1 MSSII
6 DLLIVQSRNRFRFS
20 LVLTAKLN
28 IENIV
33 FCVYPSAVIGL
44 FTFGFVKS
52 EKSAFATKGTRGDLI
67 EQKKYKFVNLYDFD
81 FPARCF
87 GNGS

>member
-6 DLLIVQSRNRFRFS
+6 DFSNVQSRNRFRFS
-20 LVLTAKLN
+20 LFLTAKLN
-28 IENIV
+28 KENLV

-44 FTFGFVKS
+44 FTLGFVKS
-52 EKSAFATKGTRGDLI
+52 QKSAFAIKGTRGDLI
-67 EQKKYKFVNLYDFD
+67 EQKKYRLVNLYDFD
-81 FPARCF
+81 FSARCF